1 MGPNKELTTN
11 IKVIE
16 PSDSIVSHMEASRP
30 SQGASTHPSGIGEKS
45 SGNLTGQPSVSG
57 TSAGGSASGT
67 GAGGS
72 GSGTGSEFPSALAD
86 EITQHTKEFTEDF
99 VNINQLSLRKYERL
113 NNTRLSLELPEFVE
127 PFWIVIKHQADMV
140 IKSVHNRFTWVENM
154 TRVGITSNTQE
165 KLDLINS
172 NLDNALN
179 EYLSKV
185 DELSEGDGD
194 IQSKLKEMYNATN
207 AYRNRTYKDL
217 NKAEE
222 LVKSDFREGPLYKS
236 KILKELV
243 NKKYPDAKKSFITAD
258 DYLRKKISEVLNAK
272 KK

>member
-16 PSDSIVSHMEASRP
+16 PSDSIVSHMKASRP

-45 SGNLTGQPSVSG
+45 SGNITDQPSVSG

-67 GAGGS
+67 GAGS

-154 TRVGITSNTQE
+154 SRVGIARNSQE

-172 NLDNALN
+172 DLDNALN

-222 LVKSDFREGPLYKS
+222 IVKSDFREGPLCKS

-243 NKKYPDAKKSFITAD
+243 NKKYADAKKSFITED
-258 DYLRKKISEVLNAK
+258 DNLRKKISEVLNAK